1 MVFIESNPD
10 RKQAYDLGV
19 PPATSDW
26 IAAWCQQNAIQLTP
40 EQAESLTESFSLHHQ
55 WVARESRA
63 EFFTAIADVPPDRRM
78 EWRNARR
85 IKRLRTANG

>member
-55 WVARESRA
+55 WVARVKDAYHDAVLQLASSPPNKPEYVAQRA
-63 EFFTAIADVPPDRRM
+63 PY
-78 EWRNARR
+78 
-85 IKRLRTANG
+85 